1 MLIPELKRAKLD
13 RVILICLLLF
23 CLFSLMAVYSATHS
37 SESPAIRENFNKQ
50 MIWIGVGLVVFYLV
64 ARIPPVVFYSSCYGL
79 YAVLVFM
86 LLIMD
91 LFGIIAGGSR
101 RWFEI
106 AGIRIQ
112 PSEFM
117 KPVLVMTLA
126 HFLSVETHSPNRLRY
141 LLMVFG
147 LALVPFAL
155 VIQQPDLGTSLV
167 YLAVLIPM
175 LYWRGIDPFIIF
187 VLVAPVVTFFASFN
201 LISFFIVILLITA
214 VLYVSR
220 RRKSVF
226 IGVFLVNIAVGLLSP
241 VMWNRLHAYQQQR
254 VLTFLGLVSDPQGTG
269 YQIIQSKVAIG
280 SGGLL
285 GKGLLHGTQTQ
296 LRFLPAQH
304 TDFIFS
310 VLAEEWGLLGSLAVL
325 LVFFIFLQRTI
336 KIASSANHRFA
347 SLLCIG
353 LMSMLAFQ
361 IIVNIGMTMGVAPV
375 AGVPLPY
382 ISYGGSAMLTNMV
395 VAGMICNVAN
405 Q

>member
-13 RVILICLLLF
+13 QVILICVLLL
-23 CLFSLMAVYSATHS
+23 CLFSLLSVYSATHS
-37 SESPAIRENFNKQ
+37 SDSPVVRDNFNKQ
-50 MIWIGVGLVVFYLV
+50 LIWIGVGLMMFYLV
-64 ARIPPVVFYSSCYGL
+64 ARIPPVIFYSSCYVL
-79 YAVLVFM
+79 YAILVFM
-86 LLIMD
+86 LLVLD
-91 LFGIIAGGSR
+91 AFGIIAGGSR

-106 AGIRIQ
+106 AGVKIQ

-187 VLVAPVVTFFASFN
+187 VLAAPVVTFFASFN
-201 LISFFIVILLITA
+201 LLSFFIVILLITA

-220 RRKSVF
+220 RRKAVF
-226 IGVFLVNIAVGLLSP
+226 VGVFLVNIAVGLVSP
-241 VMWNRLHAYQQQR
+241 VLWNRLHAYQQRR

-310 VLAEEWGLLGSLAVL
+310 VLAEEWGLLGSLA
-325 LVFFIFLQRTI
+325 
-336 KIASSANHRFA
+336 
-347 SLLCIG
+347 
-353 LMSMLAFQ
+353 
-361 IIVNIGMTMGVAPV
+361 
-375 AGVPLPY
+375 
-382 ISYGGSAMLTNMV
+382 
-395 VAGMICNVAN
+395 
-405 Q
+405 